1 MTKQSYLR
9 GALILVLASVIV
21 KGMGFLYQMMVV
33 RLIGTEG
40 IGVFNM
46 IYPLYITAMILTTA
60 GLPLAVS
67 KFVAEEAVSGGR
79 ACAEKILGMAVAIL
93 LVLSLLGSFLLIL
106 ASPALI
112 RFLYADP
119 RVIPAFLIL
128 LPTLLMIGLS
138 SALRSYFQGLQDMR
152 PTANTQL
159 IEQSIRFC
167 SGLTLVYFLYPYGLV
182 WSAVG
187 LAVGVLLSEIG
198 GLVYLVKLYKKVSLT
213 GKFLT
218 RPTIAM
224 TSRFFSFGIPIA
236 VTRIILTIVS
246 AIEASLIPRQL
257 LKAGKTLSEA
267 ASFYGE
273 LTGVAFTLLSIPST
287 LSFSLATTLVPA
299 ISEALSKKN
308 RNALSQRTADAL
320 GITLIAGIPS
330 AIILYNWGPDMAS
343 LLFNASNAGILIKT
357 LSLGSV
363 FLYLAQTSSGILQG
377 TGNVKISFA
386 TSFTGG
392 VIRLAG
398 IYFLGASPGSGVV
411 AISASYAVSYTIVAS
426 LNLLFIK
433 IKTGFSLEGL
443 LYLRLAAAGF
453 ALVKLLEFTKPLA
466 QTGIPAL
473 VLLTMLNVLLFFLIL
488 LITGDKYS
496 RLIIKQLTRSKKQ

>member
-1 MTKQSYLR
+1 MSKQSYLR
-9 GALILVLASVIV
+9 GALILVLASSIV
-21 KGMGFLYQMMVV
+21 KSMGFLYQMLVV
-33 RLIGTEG
+33 RMIGTEG

-67 KFVAEEAVSGGR
+67 KFVAEEAVTGGR
-79 ACAEKILGMAVAIL
+79 AGAEKILGMAIAIL
-93 LVLSLLGSFLLIL
+93 LVLSAVCSFLLIL

-119 RVIPAFLIL
+119 RVIPSFLIL
-128 LPTLLMIGLS
+128 LPTLLMIGVS
-138 SALRSYFQGLQDMR
+138 SALKSYFQGLQDMR
-152 PTANTQL
+152 PTANNQL
-159 IEQSIRFC
+159 IEQSVRFVC
-167 SGLTLVYFLYPYGLV
+167 GLSFVYILYPYGLV

-187 LAVGVLLSEIG
+187 LAGGVLLSEIG
-198 GLVYLVKLYKKVSLT
+198 GLVYLVNLYKKVSLT

-218 RPTIAM
+218 RPTFSM

-236 VTRIILTIVS
+236 VTRIIITIVS

-257 LKAGKTLSEA
+257 LKAGKTLSQA
-267 ASFYGE
+267 AAFYGE
-273 LTGVAFTLLSIPST
+273 LTGVAFTLISIPST

-308 RNALSQRTADAL
+308 PAALSQRTADAL

-330 AIILYNWGPDMAS
+330 AIILYKWGPDMAS
-343 LLFNASNAGILIKT
+343 FLFNAKTAGVLIKT

-377 TGNVKISFA
+377 TGNVKVSFA

-392 VIRLAG
+392 IIRLAG
-398 IYFLGASPGSGVV
+398 IYYLGSSPVTGVL
-411 AISASYAVSYTIVAS
+411 AISASYAVSYVVVAS
-426 LNLLFIK
+426 LNLIFIK
-433 IKTGFSLEGL
+433 IKTGFSLEGF
-443 LYLRLAAAGF
+443 LYLRLTAAGF
-453 ALVKLLEFTKPLA
+453 ALIKMLEITKPLA
-466 QTGIPAL
+466 QSGIPAL
-473 VLLTMLNVLLFFLIL
+473 VALTVFNGVFFLILL

-496 RLIIKQLTRSKKQ
+496 RLLINQLFHKK